1 MSPDLG
7 SAQGHGQAKLVLGV
21 GNNKREIEH
30 LGSKGGLHISD
41 EQWVSWLSRRRP
53 SLKTVTKVRSRAGS
67 CSQPRDHPS
76 FHHPHRPLR
85 QNGLSLRVRLRGLLG
100 VAGKG
105 WAK

>member
-7 SAQGHGQAKLVLGV
+7 SAQGHGQAELVLGV

-41 EQWVSWLSRRRP
+41 EQRVSWLSRRRKP
-53 SLKTVTKVRSRAGS
+53 SLKTVTTARSRAGS

-85 QNGLSLRVRLRGLLG
+85 QNGLSLNPSSRP
-100 VAGKG
+100 AGCGRKG
-105 WAK
+105 MG